1 VSGERST
8 GSSGGWEPIAIALHA
23 DTALFIP
30 DTVFAPEGG
39 PTVAFFTTGST
50 EVVSIRASVPFR
62 EGPEEAGVAQLIR
75 VQARDRMRSLADRI
89 GATADAHRTA
99 HALVYQVSGSVQ
111 DLDFLAWILQ
121 EGMSA
126 PQPSRLEAARREVL
140 VDLARQLETPEGTL
154 SLRLRDRL
162 SPGTAPIE
170 GRIGVVERLDHSHL
184 SAAWTRSHLRSQLN
198 VVIAGRL
205 DPTVALAAVSELG
218 IPDDGPRPSLPPPA
232 TSGERLPAPEV
243 IRHWIAR
250 GYPVE
255 ATALAAGY
263 VTARHLAATVR
274 MVPGDYEVFVELWDL
289 GPTRAIVVSG
299 AAYDRGRQAMQ
310 QRLDRLLSEAADA
323 LTPEGVGGIVLALQ
337 TELQMTAQTPPSLA
351 GLAGQ
356 SWDAGA
362 DARGLQTLWDE
373 LARVEAADVR
383 RLLERM
389 SEASP
394 AQEELRP

>member
-1 VSGERST
+1 MAGAPHT
-8 GSSGGWEPIAIALHA
+8 DA
-23 DTALFIP
+23 TLFIP

-50 EVVSIRASVPFR
+50 EVVSIRVSVPFR
-62 EGPEEAGVAQLIR
+62 EGPEEAGVAQLLR

-89 GATADAHRTA
+89 GASADAHRTA
-99 HALVYQVSGSVQ
+99 HALVYHVSGSVQ
-111 DLDFLAWILQ
+111 DLDFLTWILQ

-126 PQPSRLEAARREVL
+126 PQSSRMEEARREIL
-140 VDLARQLETPEGTL
+140 TDLSRQLETPEGTL

-170 GRIGVVERLDHSHL
+170 GKVGVVERLDHGHL
-184 SAAWTRSHLRSQLN
+184 SAAWTRSHLRSELKI
-198 VVIAGRL
+198 VVAGRL

-218 IPDDGPRPSLPPPA
+218 IPDDGPRPSLPPPTA
-232 TSGERLPAPEV
+232 SSEPLPEPEV
-243 IRHWIAR
+243 IRHWVAR

-263 VTARHLAATVR
+263 VTARHLAGTLR

-289 GPTRAIVVSG
+289 GPTRAIAVSG

-310 QRLDRLLSEAADA
+310 QRLDRLLSEAADS
-323 LTPEGVGGIVLALQ
+323 LNPERVEAIVLALQ
-337 TELQMTAQTPPSLA
+337 TELQMTGQTPSSLA
-351 GLAGQ
+351 GLVGQ

-362 DARGLQTLWDE
+362 DVRGLRTLWDE
-373 LARVEAADVR
+373 LGRIEVVDVR

-389 SEASP
+389 SEATP
-394 AQEELRP
+394 AQEVLRP